1 MLRLEASIIS
11 LAFHPSGQFV
21 AIASGASIE
30 VWKWDKG
37 DHAVVSGRDRDSERG
52 GYIGDCKWRNRTVR
66 HMRNIRA
73 VIFHPNGD
81 YLFVAAPDSPKL
93 QHETSTHCKLFAVKF
108 FSLLDSADAA
118 VSQPIE
124 LYTQRVILPQVS

>member
-11 LAFHPSGQFV
+11 LAFHPSGQFI

-37 DHAVVSGRDRDSERG
+37 DHAVISGSDRDARCRDSN
-52 GYIGDCKWRNRTVR
+52 WRCRTVR
-66 HMRNIRA
+66 HIRNIRA
-73 VIFHPNGD
+73 VIFHPNGE

-93 QHETSTHCKLFAVKF
+93 QHETSTHCKLFAMKF
-108 FSLLDSADAA
+108 FSLIDSAEAT
-118 VSQPIE
+118 VSQYIE
-124 LYTQRVILPQVS
+124 LYTQRVILPQVL